1 MNIDKLQAGSK
12 LDIRMAEMMGWTPG
26 VEDYEDGNGPVKLW
40 LDERGNMIAY
50 QEDYW
55 EIDAACGRWS
65 PSEDISHADLIID
78 HLVTQG
84 HAVTVYTGQYRDQG
98 VKACCCILRAGDLA
112 TSDGVD
118 AIADK
123 RPLAIC
129 RAALKARERWGG

>member
-1 MNIDKLQAGSK
+1 MNTDKLQAGRK
-12 LDIRMAEMMGWTPG
+12 LDIKVAKLMGWTPG

-84 HAVTVYTGQYRDQG
+84 YAVTIYTGQYQDQG
-98 VKACCCILRAGDLA
+98 AKARCCILHLADLPAGP
-112 TSDGVD
+112 VD
-118 AIADK
+118 AITDK